1 MMKIPTYA
9 IVFAA
14 FVLFSF
20 GCNQVK
26 PDANSAS
33 EQPLVISPTDS
44 PATGDAREPELS
56 ATSDGRIILSWV
68 EKLDEKR

>member
-1 MMKIPTYA
+1 MKKATYV

-26 PDANSAS
+26 PEANSDS
-33 EQPLVISPTDS
+33 EQPLVIR
-44 PATGDAREPELS
+44 AN
-56 ATSDGRIILSWV
+56 
-68 EKLDEKR
+68 